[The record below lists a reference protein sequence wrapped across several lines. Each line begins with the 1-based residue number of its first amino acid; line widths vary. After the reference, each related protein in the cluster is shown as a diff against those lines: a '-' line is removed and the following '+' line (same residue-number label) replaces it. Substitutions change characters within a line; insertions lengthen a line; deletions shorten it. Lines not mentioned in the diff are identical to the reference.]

1 MKKFRPF
8 VVAALLG
15 CVTVCFAQN
24 NVPLRL
30 VQTIPMPKVEGR
42 LDHMGVDVKGK
53 RLFVAGL
60 GNNSLEVI
68 DLRAARRIQSI
79 PGFSKPQGVFYAAE
93 EKKLFVANGTDG
105 TCKVLKGKPEK
116 LTNSI
121 KLSLGADLMDYDGEA
136 KVLYVGYGGRDD
148 GKEFGEVALLDA
160 SKEIRTGDIQTSA
173 HPGGM
178 ALEKK
183 GSRLFLTIPE
193 NDSIVVIDRKSQKI
207 VRTWLMSAAQ
217 QPVSLALDEAHHRL
231 FVGLRKPPK
240 FVVLDTNSG
249 TAVTAMESVGLID
262 GVSFDPV
269 HNRIYVSGG
278 EGFVFAYQQRDPDH
292 YESLGRIAT
301 APNARTS
308 LFVPELNRLY
318 VAVPKKDDRDAE
330 IRVFEPVP

>member
-1 MKKFRPF
+1 MKKFQPF
-8 VVAALLG
+8 VLAVLFDY
-15 CVTVCFAQN
+15 VIICFAQG

-42 LDHMGVDVKGK
+42 LDHMGVDIKGK

-68 DLRAARRIQSI
+68 DLQAGKRIQSI
-79 PGFSKPQGVFYAAE
+79 AGFSKPQGVFYVE
-93 EKKLFVANGTDG
+93 SMKKLFVANGTDG
-105 TCKVLKGKPEK
+105 TCKVLKGKPAK
-116 LTNSI
+116 LTNSL
-121 KLSLGADLMDYDGEA
+121 KLSLGADLMDYDGET

-148 GKEFGEVALLDA
+148 GKDFGEVAIVDT
-160 SKEIRTGDIQTSA
+160 SKEIRAGDIQTSA

-207 VRTWLMSAAQ
+207 VQTWPVSAAQ
-217 QPVSLALDEAHHRL
+217 QPVSLALDEVHHRL

-240 FVVLDTNSG
+240 FVVLDSNSG
-249 TAVTAMESVGLID
+249 SVVTAIESVGLID
-262 GVSFDPV
+262 GVSFDPA

-278 EGFVFAYQQRDPDH
+278 EGFVSVYQQRDPDH
-292 YESLGRIAT
+292 YEGLGRIAT
-301 APNARTS
+301 APIARTS

-318 VAVPKKDDRDAE
+318 VAIPKKDDRDAE

>member
-79 PGFSKPQGVFYAAE
+79 PGFSKPQGVFYAAK

-148 GKEFGEVALLDA
+148 GKDFGEVAILDTY
-160 SKEIRTGDIQTSA
+160 KEVGTGDIQTSA

-183 GSRLFLTIPE
+183 GSEFFLTIPE

-249 TAVTAMESVGLID
+249 TVVTAMESVGLID